1 MLYDIDIIAALFVSV
16 NKVHKL
22 QVENVECILAQYPNI
37 PILVKEAGFV
47 SFCVSESH
55 LDHLLGRL
63 AQIEIL
69 VVEEAIAALESHF
82 LTMVVGSAFNFYLPC
97 QIIILW
103 LRSLIVGKFE
113 GHPIDIYEFF
123 ILLDPSEP

>member
-1 MLYDIDIIAALFVSV
+1 MLYDIDIIATLFVSV

-37 PILVKEAGFV
+37 PILVKEADFV

-69 VVEEAIAALESHF
+69 VVEKAIAALESHF
-82 LTMVVGSAFNFYLPC
+82 LTMAVGSAFNFDLSC
-97 QIIILW
+97 QIIILR
-103 LRSLIVGKFE
+103 L
-113 GHPIDIYEFF
+113 
-123 ILLDPSEP
+123 